1 MGRRQSQRHSDA
13 EETGARLDVDTPHP
27 SNPCDLGAIRVADRK
42 LRDTQATFDTI
53 VDQSFTGVYMVA
65 LDTTF
70 AYVNARF
77 AELFG
82 YTQAEM
88 IGRSFLDFVVEPD
101 LARRREK
108 FGNMASGKVHA
119 TSLIGAFTRKDGTQL
134 DLLSQSTLGTF
145 EGRPAIVGL
154 AFDITEQLR
163 NERALQRL
171 NHALRTLNAAN
182 AALVRGKDEPE
193 LLREMCTIAVNVGG
207 YAMAWIGLA
216 QEDEEKLVRVAA
228 HAGTV
233 ADYLYRVT
241 VKWDESDLGRGPTGT
256 AIRTGAPVID
266 HDYAANSS
274 VDPWRAETASLGFKS
289 SLSIPLTGDDG
300 SAFGVLT
307 LYAED
312 ADAFDKDEVELLVR
326 LGSDISFGVAALRN
340 RIALHE
346 TEERSRRQAERLE
359 AFWRIVNNPGLSDN
373 DLRHAMLEQAAAA
386 IRPGEPYVGGLG
398 RIDDED
404 IIYESVA
411 ATREYFALRGGASDF
426 QEQRRVP
433 LAGSAVAELLA
444 SGDGTRAWDDLQ
456 AAFPSS
462 AFHRTGTQSG
472 IFTAFRA
479 GGSTYVLW
487 FVAPAQ
493 TGPWSEQDRVYVEV
507 LASFFQN
514 HIQERWQS
522 DRLLYHQ
529 THDVL
534 TGLLN
539 RSQFRSQT
547 RMAAARD
554 DRYAVIAL
562 DIDGFGEINERYGNM
577 IGDAL
582 LVEVAAAFLERSEP
596 GEITGRLGGNLFAV
610 FIPNPPSRDAVHERA
625 LRFMERFA
633 HPFSTGDREGKA
645 FITLSATVGIAMVPE
660 HGTAVDEIISHAS
673 AAVSAVKTH
682 GRGTV
687 RFYETE
693 ME

>member
-1 MGRRQSQRHSDA
+1 
-13 EETGARLDVDTPHP
+13 
-27 SNPCDLGAIRVADRK
+27 VADRK
-42 LRDTQATFDTI
+42 LRETQATFDTI

-77 AELFG
+77 AQLFG

-88 IGRSFLDFVVEPD
+88 IGRSFLDFVVEADRP
-101 LARRREK
+101 RRREK
-108 FGNMASGKVHA
+108 FGRMARGEVQA
-119 TSLIGAFTRKDGTQL
+119 TTVIGTFACKDGTEL
-134 DLLSQSTLGTF
+134 DLLSQSTLGTY

-163 NERALQRL
+163 NERALKRL

-182 AALVRGKDEPE
+182 AALVRARDEPE
-193 LLREMCTIAVNVGG
+193 LLREMCAVAVNVGG

-216 QEDEEKLVRVAA
+216 QQDEEKLVRVAA
-228 HAGTV
+228 SAGAV
-233 ADYLYRVT
+233 ADYLQRVT
-241 VKWDESDLGRGPTGT
+241 VKWDDSELGRGPTGT
-256 AIRTGAPVID
+256 AIRTGTPVID
-266 HDYAANSS
+266 HDYEADPS
-274 VDPWRAETASLGFKS
+274 VNPWRAETASLGFKS

-300 SAFGVLT
+300 NAFGALT
-307 LYAED
+307 LYAKET
-312 ADAFDKDEVELLVR
+312 DAFDADEVELLVR

-340 RIALHE
+340 RIALHD

-373 DLRHAMLEQAAAA
+373 ELWHAMLEQAAAA
-386 IRPGEPYVGGLG
+386 IRPGQPYVGGLG

-404 IIYESVA
+404 IIYEAVA
-411 ATREYFALRGGASDF
+411 ATPEYVALRGGASGF
-426 QEQRRVP
+426 EEQRRVP
-433 LAGSAVAELLA
+433 LAGSAAADLLD
-444 SGDGTRAWDDLQ
+444 SGSDTRAWDDLQ
-456 AAFPSS
+456 AAFPNS
-462 AFHRTGTQSG
+462 AFQSTGTQSG

-479 GGSTYVLW
+479 GGCTYVLW

-539 RSQFRSQT
+539 RSQFRSQS
-547 RMAAARD
+547 RMAALAD

-577 IGDAL
+577 TGDAL
-582 LVEVAAAFLERSEP
+582 LVEVAAGFVERCEP

-610 FIPNPPSRDAVHERA
+610 FIPNPSSREAVNERA
-625 LRFMERFA
+625 LRFMDRFSQ
-633 HPFSTGDREGKA
+633 PFSTGDREGKE
-645 FITLSATVGIAMVPE
+645 FVTLSATVGIAMVPE

-673 AAVSAVKTH
+673 IAVSAVKTH

-687 RFYETE
+687 RFYETG